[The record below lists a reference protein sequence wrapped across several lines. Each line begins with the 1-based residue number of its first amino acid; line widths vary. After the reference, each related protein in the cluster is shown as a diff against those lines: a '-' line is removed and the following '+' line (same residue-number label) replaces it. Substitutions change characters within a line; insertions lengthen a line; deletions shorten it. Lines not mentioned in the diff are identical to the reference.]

1 MTQFYKEQNKELVVR
16 TIEFKQNLSQGKMR
30 MHR

>member
-16 TIEFKQNLSQGKMR
+16 SIEFKQNFSQGKMR
-30 MHR
+30 MRR

>member
-16 TIEFKQNLSQGKMR
+16 SIEFKQNLSQGKMR
-30 MHR
+30 MRR

>member
-16 TIEFKQNLSQGKMR
+16 IQFKQNLSQGKMR
-30 MHR
+30 MRR